1 MPKKNSNQRDFN
13 RDLLEAVKHYP
24 ALFEYSPRRRR
35 EWNDGWREV
44 ARLLKTTSKRAMEG
58 FRKLKKSFKDAA
70 NVTEFEYFP
79 EMQFIAHLL
88 RPAEFPARRCYM
100 TPEFVLSEPSSSGS
114 SINQEVDVVDLENEG
129 IQEDAEVSSVAEVVI
144 TRVDPLDAA
153 AEDMP
158 ELDEL
163 FGIPKLTDRLKAPL
177 DAEIDANDI
186 SVSMPMD
193 QPGMYVTQRKTL
205 VDSLLNLSLVQT
217 ASPSKS
223 IQPCSPLQ
231 MILPSISFGE
241 TLTNEHANSLLTSTP
256 IVSKSVRVA
265 EGLPKSP
272 LGISKILEA
281 VCVEEMLLQCCQ
293 PNYLQDVAT
302 ASAPVNDANFLD
314 ATKPV
319 DQHEI
324 DTVLSHMSAVSSQSK
339 LPSCVTAV
347 HIESKLA
354 ESAVTCLESDYSG
367 IKRTENPLFDGVE
380 VIATDEKPLPSIIG
394 QIESHAPVAADPAKT
409 KYYEFLIECAKEK
422 QKLDEMVVAEQL
434 KSIVKN
440 NEREERLASKQLETE
455 QAKLEANVAIKVL
468 TDMRIANEKLRHEK
482 LKRSSSHMSF

>member
-193 QPGMYVTQRKTL
+193 QPGIQ
-205 VDSLLNLSLVQT
+205 LLQANLFNLF
-217 ASPSKS
+217 
-223 IQPCSPLQ
+223 PLQ

-265 EGLPKSP
+265 E
-272 LGISKILEA
+272 EA

-293 PNYLQDVAT
+293 PNYRQDVAT
-302 ASAPVNDANFLD
+302 VSAPVNDANFFD